1 MNEVQTVKNQF
12 YSLSGAGLSNNYQ
25 NDIRVFNRYASG
37 RPITAELIVNFFEE
51 RAASGLSLATLQ
63 RNKSA
68 IKKAIKKAMG
78 EGARLGEI
86 AQIDSFFKN
95 MKAGKGRRDVSVTE
109 NKVLSKKELL
119 QLIDISGP
127 KTAIIIEGLYQTACR
142 VSELCN
148 IEIKNCKIENNH
160 VRIKIFRDKTNQDAD
175 VFMPVELFNK
185 IRNIYQGNKYLFEVK
200 GKAISRFTIHRLIKN
215 AAAKI
220 GRDDIHAHSLRHT
233 WATMAL
239 PVIGLPKVS
248 KYLSHS
254 TPDTTAKFYIHGHAT
269 AAEIMACNMLQL
281 TL

>member
-1 MNEVQTVKNQF
+1 MNEIQTVNNQF
-12 YSLSGAGLSNNYQ
+12 YSLSGVGLSDNYQ
-25 NDIRVFNRYASG
+25 NDIRVFNRYAAG

-148 IEIKNCKIENNH
+148 IEIKNCKIEKES
-160 VRIKIFRDKTNQDAD
+160 VRIKIWREKTNQDAD
-175 VFMPVELFNK
+175 VFIPAELFEK
-185 IRNIYQGNKYLFEVK
+185 IRTTYQGNKYLFEVK
-200 GKAISRFTIHRLIKN
+200 GKAISRFTVHGLIKK
-215 AAAKI
+215 AVKKI
-220 GRDDIHAHSLRHT
+220 GRPDIHAHSLRHS

-239 PVIGLPKVS
+239 PILGLAKVS

-254 TPDTTAKFYIHGHAT
+254 TPDTTARYYIHGHAT

-281 TL
+281 A